1 MKIKRA
7 SRNSVTLGSRVTHR
21 CSLQVKSLLKAHT
34 DIYTSTHMPTH
45 KHSHCHTDCM
55 GGLVVHYSSVFF
67 LMYTQNTVLSL
78 YKTYIKPN
86 KWTNKPPY
94 QYFVYPA

>member
-1 MKIKRA
+1 MRTMKIKRA

-34 DIYTSTHMPTH
+34 DIYASTHMLTH

-67 LMYTQNTVLSL
+67 LMYT
-78 YKTYIKPN
+78 
-86 KWTNKPPY
+86 
-94 QYFVYPA
+94 